1 MFTDIIKMSQMPWK
15 MGSHVLGRKKK
26 AKVLAKE
33 DTKNNNNKKKRD
45 TTGGMRNAV
54 WRVFAR
60 LKMPLY
66 SENAN
71 EQANAKK
78 KWCFSLH
85 RARYVF

>member
-1 MFTDIIKMSQMPWK
+1 MLLYSENANEQANA
-15 MGSHVLGRKKK
+15 KKK
-26 AKVLAKE
+26 WCFSLHRARYVVR
-33 DTKNNNNKKKRD
+33 N
-45 TTGGMRNAV
+45 TTGGMTNAV

-78 KWCFSLH
+78 K
-85 RARYVF
+85 

>member
-1 MFTDIIKMSQMPWK
+1 MKNGFTRFGK
-15 MGSHVLGRKKK
+15 KKK

-33 DTKNNNNKKKRD
+33 DTKNNNKKKKRD